1 MFSKLFD
8 LYLLFF
14 RMGAVTFGGGYAM
27 LPILR
32 REIVQARQWM
42 DEETIMDFY
51 ALSQG
56 LPGIIAVNVS
66 VFIGYRQHKT
76 PGAVAAA
83 LGMVSPCIFIISII
97 AFLLAGFQDNPYV
110 QHALAGISVCVA
122 ALILDAGISMWKKGV
137 KDVFGV
143 LVCLIMLALS
153 VFTKISPIL
162 LVIACAL
169 LGVGAKMAFGNKQQ
183 DASGKDG
190 E

>member
-1 MFSKLFD
+1 MKELISM
-8 LYLLFF
+8 YLLFF

-32 REIVQARQWM
+32 REIVQNRKWM

-66 VFIGYRQHKT
+66 VFIGCRRRRV
-76 PGAVAAA
+76 PGAIAAA
-83 LGMVSPCIFIISII
+83 LGVVSPCIIIITII
-97 AFLLAGFQDNPYV
+97 AACLSNFQDNVYV

-122 ALILDAGISMWKKGV
+122 ALILDAVLGMWKKGV

-143 LVCLIMLALS
+143 VLCFAMMGLS
-153 VFTKISPIL
+153 VFTSISPIL
-162 LVIACAL
+162 LVIVCAL
-169 LGVGAKMAFGNKQQ
+169 LGIGVKQIEEKSKGAK
-183 DASGKDG
+183 